1 SLERLIAGIDEL
13 LSEDQ
18 SDSTRIGAAA
28 LTAMRTQLLGELD
41 RLSSL
46 PTTAIAAGAGDGEST
61 GEAEPPG
68 KAQLHATWDA
78 SRLVVWSA
86 GRATA
91 PADFDQLSDFLESVD
106 AAPHGWAPHRS
117 VPLPDGARA
126 AALSIELADALGWLV
141 TVARGHAGD
150 GIGPSLRW

>member
-1 SLERLIAGIDEL
+1 MEESEALEDAAWSSAYGIATPQQAALLDADPRGRRVSLERLIAGIDEL

-18 SDSTRIGAAA
+18 SDSTRSGAAA
-28 LTAMRTQLLGELD
+28 LTARRTQLLGELD

-91 PADFDQLSDFLESVD
+91 PADFDQLSDFL
-106 AAPHGWAPHRS
+106 
-117 VPLPDGARA
+117 
-126 AALSIELADALGWLV
+126 
-141 TVARGHAGD
+141 
-150 GIGPSLRW
+150 